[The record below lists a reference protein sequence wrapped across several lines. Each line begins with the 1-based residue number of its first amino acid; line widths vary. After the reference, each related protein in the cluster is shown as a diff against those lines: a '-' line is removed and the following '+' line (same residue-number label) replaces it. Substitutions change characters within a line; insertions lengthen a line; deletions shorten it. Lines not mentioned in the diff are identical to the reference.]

1 MQNITEKSTKP
12 DLSDGSVTFSL
23 KNLGILRQNMKK
35 TLTRNKI
42 VMDKRKEF

>member
-1 MQNITEKSTKP
+1 MENIIEISTKP
-12 DLSDGSVTFSL
+12 DLSDVSLQFSL

-42 VMDKRKEF
+42 VMDKRMEF